1 MAFSLLS
8 VTATLLVAFYIYK
21 LLCFLRFY
29 RHARQT
35 GFPLFVSP
43 IFSKSIPWMILGPAL
58 QPVYKK
64 YLPHW
69 IFDRLEIC
77 AHGWEFRNKRAYHD
91 RLGDVFVL
99 VTPDECSVW

>member
-8 VTATLLVAFYIYK
+8 ATATLLVAFYIYK
-21 LLCFLRFY
+21 LFTFLRFY
-29 RHARQT
+29 HHARRT
-35 GFPLFVSP
+35 GFPVFVSP

-64 YLPHW
+64 YLPGW
-69 IFDRLEIC
+69 IYDRLEVC
-77 AHGWEFRNKRAYHD
+77 AHGWEFRSKREYHD
-91 RLGDVFVL
+91 KLGDVFVV